1 MAKDDEYY
9 MRLALKE
16 AQRAYAEDEV
26 PVGAV
31 LAAASGLMYAFFG
44 WDSSEG

>member
-31 LAAASGLMYAFFG
+31 LAAAES
-44 WDSSEG
+44 